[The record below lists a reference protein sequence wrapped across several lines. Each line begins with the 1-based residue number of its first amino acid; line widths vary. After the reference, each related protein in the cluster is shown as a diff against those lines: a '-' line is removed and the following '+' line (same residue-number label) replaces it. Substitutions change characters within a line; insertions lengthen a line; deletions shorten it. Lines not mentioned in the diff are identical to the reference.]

1 MPQDPKDD
9 LFESS
14 KMTFGEHLEEL
25 RGSLFRA
32 ILGLAIGTVIGLL
45 FATRVVHWIEEPLK
59 AALDRFYSDQS
70 IHQLEREYGK
80 LDRTLLDR
88 IKNEKLTFER
98 KYVERS
104 QWRRLMGGAAVPP
117 MPPGEGTS
125 QAMPVEGFSAQPVPS
140 SAVIAGTPNLEDLV
154 PVHFWSFQNNRISAF
169 AVTEVFMIWM
179 KAGLVAGFILS
190 SPWVFY
196 QIWGFVAAGLYP
208 HEKQYVYTF
217 FPVSI
222 GLFLAGAALAY
233 FFVFR
238 YVLDFLFGFNLM
250 VNIDPEPRISEWLS
264 FVLLLPI
271 GFGISFQLPLLM
283 FVIERV
289 GIVSLELYLD
299 KWRLAVLAIFF
310 ISMILTPAEPIS
322 MLMMAIPLTF
332 LYFAGIGMCKW
343 MPRPK
348 SPYGEVADPS

>member
-1 MPQDPKDD
+1 MRQDSNDD

-25 RGSLFRA
+25 RGSLVRA
-32 ILGLAIGTVIGLL
+32 LLGLAIGTVIGLL

-59 AALDRFYSDQS
+59 AALDRFYSNQS

-80 LDRTLLDR
+80 LDESLLVR
-88 IKNEKLTFER
+88 IEKEKLTFER

-104 QWRRLMGGAAVPP
+104 QWRRLLGEDASSEKPAADP
-117 MPPGEGTS
+117 ES
-125 QAMPVEGFSAQPVPS
+125 QAPPVQIDTVQPLPT
-140 SAVIAGTPNLEDLV
+140 SAVITGTPNLDDLV
-154 PVHFWSFQNNRISAF
+154 PIHFWSFQNNRISAF

-179 KAGLVAGFILS
+179 KAGFVAGFILS

-222 GLFLAGAALAY
+222 GLFLSGAALAY
-233 FFVFR
+233 FFVFS

-250 VNIDPEPRISEWLS
+250 VNIDPEPRISEWLG

-271 GFGISFQLPLLM
+271 GFGLSFQLPLLM
-283 FVIERV
+283 FVLERV
-289 GIVSLELYLD
+289 GIVSLEMYLE

-310 ISMILTPAEPIS
+310 ISMVLTPSEPIS
-322 MLMMAIPLTF
+322 MLMMAVPLTF
-332 LYFAGIGMCKW
+332 LYFGGIGMCKW
-343 MPRPK
+343 MPRPR
-348 SPYGEVADPS
+348 SPYGNVADPS